1 MKKTT
6 FIIAIGLIC
15 FIGFLLYI
23 SKSRVETSPEHLN
36 ASSQNV
42 KAEQLQAPAEDQT
55 QLQKEEQSPGVQET
69 PADEVPTVE
78 IPPDKQQLI
87 GVKITEASVKPLQKT
102 IRTVGRVEYDE
113 RKLTSVNIKVEGW
126 IEKLYADYSGK
137 YVKKGESLAEI
148 YSPELMST
156 QLEYMNLLKWKTEK
170 GHRFQRNIEFQWGD
184 RFGTTGQ
191 MLTFDIEA
199 LLEVAKQRLKLW
211 EIPDDVIKQI
221 EEGGEP
227 PKTLTIFSPSNGYIF
242 QKPVFRGTRVSPGDK
257 IFDVVDLSTVWVI
270 ADIYEPDLPLIKVG
284 QQAKITMSYFPDKT
298 FTSKI
303 DFIYPFI
310 AEQTRSAK
318 VRFIVPNPRTVLKP
332 QMFTTVE
339 ISVDMG
345 KRLAV
350 PESAVLDSG
359 KRQIVYVD
367 KGEGFFE
374 PREITVGLR
383 TDGMVEILRGL
394 KAGERVASSAT
405 FLIDSESKLKG
416 IVQE

>member
-1 MKKTT
+1 MKRKGYIVAIV
-6 FIIAIGLIC
+6 FIF
-15 FIGFLLYI
+15 FIGVLLYI
-23 SKSRVETSPEHLN
+23 SKGGVGTNSN
-36 ASSQNV
+36 QNV
-42 KAEQLQAPAEDQT
+42 KAVQPQTSPESQAQLPEGEQHSGVF
-55 QLQKEEQSPGVQET
+55 EEPV
-69 PADEVPTVE
+69 DEVPTVE

-126 IEKLYADYSGK
+126 IEKLYADFAGK
-137 YVKKGESLAEI
+137 PVKKGDPIADI
-148 YSPELMST
+148 YSPELVST
-156 QLEYMNLLKWKTEK
+156 QLEFINLLQWKDEK
-170 GHRFQRNIEFQWGD
+170 GHRFQRNVEFTWGD
-184 RFGTTGQ
+184 RYGTTGQ

-199 LLEVAKQRLKLW
+199 LLQVARQKLMLW
-211 EIPDDVIKQI
+211 EIGDDQIKKI
-221 EEGGEP
+221 EETREP
-227 PKTLTIFSPSNGYIF
+227 IKLLQLHSPTNGF
-242 QKPVFRGTRVSPGDK
+242 VLQKPVVKGTRVSPGDK
-257 IFDVVDLSTVWVI
+257 IVDLVDLSNVWVI

-374 PREITVGLR
+374 PREITIGLR
-383 TDGMVEILRGL
+383 ADGMVEILRGL